1 MLASGS
7 FKPTKI
13 ISDRVEVLQ
22 SVTEIKRRKV
32 IKNID
37 INNVSDL
44 QLERALRVKWNVEN
58 KKLGLTLNLQKK
70 KTFTKCEMLPMIS
83 KIQNSL
89 RLAATFLLK
98 AKSFFKIYVAELQ
111 L

>member
-1 MLASGS
+1 M
-7 FKPTKI
+7 
-13 ISDRVEVLQ
+13 EVLQ

-70 KTFTKCEMLPMIS
+70 PFTKCGMLPMIS

-98 AKSFFKIYVAELQ
+98 AKSFFRIYVEELH

>member
-22 SVTEIKRRKV
+22 SVTEIKRKV

-70 KTFTKCEMLPMIS
+70 T
-83 KIQNSL
+83 
-89 RLAATFLLK
+89 
-98 AKSFFKIYVAELQ
+98 IYKM
-111 L
+111 

>member
-7 FKPTKI
+7 FTPTKI

-32 IKNID
+32 IKSID
-37 INNVSDL
+37 INNMSDL

-70 KTFTKCEMLPMIS
+70 NHL
-83 KIQNSL
+83 QNVEC
-89 RLAATFLLK
+89 F
-98 AKSFFKIYVAELQ
+98 Q
-111 L
+111 

>member
-1 MLASGS
+1 MHTILASGS

-37 INNVSDL
+37 INNMSDL
-44 QLERALRVKWNVEN
+44 QLERPLRVKWNVEN

-70 KTFTKCEMLPMIS
+70 P
-83 KIQNSL
+83 
-89 RLAATFLLK
+89 
-98 AKSFFKIYVAELQ
+98 IYKMWNASNDQ
-111 L
+111 

>member
-22 SVTEIKRRKV
+22 SVTEIKRRMV
-32 IKNID
+32 IKSID
-37 INNVSDL
+37 INNMSDL
-44 QLERALRVKWNVEN
+44 QLERPLRVKWNVEN

-70 KTFTKCEMLPMIS
+70 T
-83 KIQNSL
+83 
-89 RLAATFLLK
+89 
-98 AKSFFKIYVAELQ
+98 IYKM
-111 L
+111 

>member
-32 IKNID
+32 IKNTD
-37 INNVSDL
+37 INNMSDL
-44 QLERALRVKWNVEN
+44 QLERALRVKLNVEN
-58 KKLGLTLNLQKK
+58 KKLGLTLNLQKN
-70 KTFTKCEMLPMIS
+70 P
-83 KIQNSL
+83 
-89 RLAATFLLK
+89 
-98 AKSFFKIYVAELQ
+98 IYKMWNASNDQ
-111 L
+111 

>member
-7 FKPTKI
+7 FTPTKI

-32 IKNID
+32 IKSID
-37 INNVSDL
+37 INNMSDL
-44 QLERALRVKWNVEN
+44 QLERSLRVKWNVEN

-70 KTFTKCEMLPMIS
+70 PHL
-83 KIQNSL
+83 QNVEC
-89 RLAATFLLK
+89 F
-98 AKSFFKIYVAELQ
+98 Q
-111 L
+111 